1 LERLL
6 EQKTEGLFTYNI
18 VVVDNDVSQSS
29 KSIVSEYGRNSCI
42 RISYHHEPRQNISL
56 ARNMAVG
63 NAGGD
68 FIAFIDDDEFPDD
81 SWLVTLYKTL
91 RKHEVDGVL
100 GPVKP
105 HFDAAPPKWI
115 LRSGVLERPSFPTG
129 TALAARDTR
138 TGNVMFDRKVFDS
151 DGCPFDPRFGRIGG
165 EDGDFFKRKIE
176 AGGRFIWCDEAC
188 VYETVPPER
197 LKRTYFLK
205 RALLRGVAEAKLPSI
220 SMAGVARSLVAIF
233 VYTSALPA
241 LLLIRHHLF
250 MKYLIRD
257 CDHIGKL
264 LALCGID
271 VLKKRTY

>member
-1 LERLL
+1 
-6 EQKTEGLFTYNI
+6 
-18 VVVDNDVSQSS
+18 
-29 KSIVSEYGRNSCI
+29 
-42 RISYHHEPRQNISL
+42 
-56 ARNMAVG
+56 
-63 NAGGD
+63 
-68 FIAFIDDDEFPDD
+68 
-81 SWLVTLYKTL
+81 VTLYKTL

-220 SMAGVARSLVAIF
+220 SRAGVARSLVAIF

-271 VLKKRTY
+271 VLKERTY